1 MATGIAD
8 RTGAAAELPPR
19 TAATH
24 PATANQKVNTMAKRN
39 TVGGD
44 EVDAFA
50 GNRRAHNWRA
60 GQLKKLK
67 AGANRRDRRQARR
80 EIHLERAH

>member
-1 MATGIAD
+1 
-8 RTGAAAELPPR
+8 
-19 TAATH
+19 
-24 PATANQKVNTMAKRN
+24 MAKRK

-50 GNRRAHNWRA
+50 GNRRAHNWQA

-67 AGANRRDRRQARR
+67 TNANRRDRRQVRR
-80 EIHLERAH
+80 EVRRDQAA

>member
-1 MATGIAD
+1 
-8 RTGAAAELPPR
+8 
-19 TAATH
+19 
-24 PATANQKVNTMAKRN
+24 MAKRK

-60 GQLKKLK
+60 GQRKRLK
-67 AGANRRDRRQARR
+67 ADANRRDRRQVRR
-80 EIHLERAH
+80 EVRLDQAA

>member
-1 MATGIAD
+1 
-8 RTGAAAELPPR
+8 
-19 TAATH
+19 
-24 PATANQKVNTMAKRN
+24 MAKRK

-60 GQLKKLK
+60 GQVKKLK
-67 AGANRRDRRQARR
+67 TGANRRDRRRARR
-80 EIHLERAH
+80 EVRLEQTT